1 MAATVRVFD
10 PSGHVRVAE
19 VEAVPRGPAAL
30 DGLRPGILEN
40 GKPNARVVMEAMVE
54 GLRGRAALGAL
65 AVGSK
70 PVSGPPSR
78 RTFEHLREHA
88 DFVLVGSSD

>member
-1 MAATVRVFD
+1 MASTVRVFD
-10 PSGHVRVAE
+10 PSGHVRVVE
-19 VEAVPRGPAAL
+19 VEAAPRPASL

-40 GKPNARVVMEAMVE
+40 RKPNARVLMEAMVE
-54 GLRGRAALGAL
+54 ELRGRAPLGAL

>member
-19 VEAVPRGPAAL
+19 VEAAARPAAL

>member
-1 MAATVRVFD
+1 MASTVRVFD
-10 PSGHVRVAE
+10 PAGHVNVVE
-19 VEAVPRGPAAL
+19 VEAAPRPASL

-40 GKPNARVVMEAMVE
+40 RKPNARVLMEAMVE
-54 GLRGRAALGAL
+54 ALRGRAPLGEL

>member
-10 PSGHVRVAE
+10 PSAHVRVAE
-19 VEAVPRGPAAL
+19 VEAAARPAAL

-40 GKPNARVVMEAMVE
+40 RKPNARVLMEAMVE
-54 GLRGRAALGAL
+54 ELRGRAALGAL